1 MEKPVRVEFALIP
14 GFSLLT
20 LSCTVDALR
29 AANSEIAVGCG
40 FQSASHL
47 GRHLKRRRGTTPGQW
62 RRNSGA
68 AASGIRSSALQ
79 TSPPENETGRAS

>member
-1 MEKPVRVEFALIP
+1 MEKPVRVEFALVP
-14 GFSLLT
+14 GFSLLAVP
-20 LSCTVDALR
+20 CAVDALR

-62 RRNSGA
+62 RRDSGA
-68 AASGIRSSALQ
+68 AASVRSCALQ